1 MPFLRIIEIL
11 KVEPLKVTCL
21 WNNGEIRL
29 SDFTDKIA
37 IIKENERLKPLLD
50 FDIFSQVSINQG
62 NTLCWMN
69 INRVNIHNPSLPF
82 IPLAFDPDRLF
93 IESVIDSFE
102 EENFYIHHEYSS

>member
-37 IIKENERLKPLLD
+37 IIKENERLKPL
-50 FDIFSQVSINQG
+50 
-62 NTLCWMN
+62 
-69 INRVNIHNPSLPF
+69 
-82 IPLAFDPDRLF
+82 
-93 IESVIDSFE
+93 
-102 EENFYIHHEYSS
+102 